1 MSKMNITEMLNKL
14 HENEVV
20 ELSEDDNENEE
31 QEKEQEQE
39 QEQEEQEKEQEQE
52 QEQEE
57 YDVEKYFNDIEE
69 EKEQQMTTKKTK
81 LLKMLDSE
89 TDEEDTHINIE
100 KPKKIKS
107 KSQFKKYKND
117 KKVIQEVI
125 KLVKKLMREFKFNV
139 RKYLKLYNNTDL
151 DDEDKEDMIDEHNS
165 LKQQFLNEIYTLE
178 DQSEQNDIKLPEELY
193 KMIDKMFET
202 EKMRIIKV
210 IN

>member
-31 QEKEQEQE
+31 QEQE
-39 QEQEEQEKEQEQE
+39 QEQEEQEEEQEQEQE

-69 EKEQQMTTKKTK
+69 EEQQTTTKKTK

>member
-39 QEQEEQEKEQEQE
+39 QEKEQEEEQEQE
-52 QEQEE
+52 QEQE
-57 YDVEKYFNDIEE
+57 YDVDKYFNDIEE
-69 EKEQQMTTKKTK
+69 KEQQTTTKKTK